1 MQDAKEEVRD
11 RLNIEDVIGQY
22 VPLKRAGRSFKG
34 LSPFTNEKTPSF
46 IVTPEKNIWYDF
58 SSNQGGDIFSF
69 IMLAEGLDFRGALEL
84 LARKAGVDLS
94 FYSSSSSRAFS
105 QQKDRMLKV
114 LDLAATYYQ
123 HSLIKNQ
130 QALNYATK
138 QRHFKRDTVLDF
150 RLGYAPSQGRAL
162 VDFLTKKKLS
172 TQDIKAAGLVSR
184 GAGDMFRG
192 RFMVPLCDS
201 QGQVI
206 GFTARLIGEHTDGPK
221 YINTPQTLLYD
232 KSRHVFGL
240 HQAKSAIRKA
250 GYSVIVEGNL
260 DVISSHQAGIHQ
272 VVATAGTA
280 LTEMHLKTLKRLSPK
295 IRLAFDADD
304 AGLAAT
310 ERAIEIAQKIGVDLS
325 IITLPDDAKD
335 PDELIQKGETKW
347 QKAIDDAKPV
357 VDWVLDA
364 HKNRLDLKTA
374 EGKRLFSDQA
384 LQVIKFL
391 KDSVER
397 EHYLELVAKAIDTS
411 QHALQI
417 KLASMEE
424 PSNKPILKSIKKSE
438 VELPPV
444 IKVYQ
449 DNLLALAVVDSDVRE
464 LLKKVESNW
473 LIDEAAQKLMA
484 YIINHPNE
492 SYSGVPESLREI
504 EIYVKIVM
512 IKAEMRY
519 AAWNSQDRYYEA
531 AKLIRN
537 IQNEQMKRRK
547 EELTAQLRQA
557 ENEADEARTKQLQK
571 KLNVIIKELG
581 GAQK

>member
-22 VPLKRAGRSFKG
+22 VTLKRSGRSFKG

-58 SSNQGGDIFSF
+58 SSNQGGDVFSF

-94 FYSSSSSRAFS
+94 FYSSASSREFS
-105 QQKDRMLKV
+105 KQKDRVLKA
-114 LDLAATYYQ
+114 LNLAATYYQ
-123 HSLIKNQ
+123 HSLIKNK
-130 QALNYATK
+130 QALDYATK

-162 VDFLTKKKLS
+162 VSFLTKKKLS
-172 TQDIKAAGLVSR
+172 TQDIKAAGLMSR
-184 GAGDMFRG
+184 GGGDIFRG

-206 GFTARLIGEHTDGPK
+206 GFTARLIGENADGPK
-221 YINTPQTLLYD
+221 YMNTPQTLVYD

-240 HQAKSAIRKA
+240 HQAKQAIRKA

-260 DVISSHQAGIHQ
+260 DVISSHQANIRQ

-304 AGLAAT
+304 AGIAAT
-310 ERAIEIAQKIGVDLS
+310 ERAIEIAQKIDVDLS
-325 IITLPDDAKD
+325 IITLPGSAKD
-335 PDELIQKGETKW
+335 PDELIQKDEAMW

-357 VDWVLDA
+357 VDWVLGA
-364 HKNRLDLKTA
+364 YQQRLDLKTA

-384 LQVIKFL
+384 LRVIKFL
-391 KDSVER
+391 TDSVEK
-397 EHYLELVAKAIDTS
+397 EHYLELVAKTIETS
-411 QHALQI
+411 KAALET
-417 KLASMEE
+417 KLAGIGGVENKAT
-424 PSNKPILKSIKKSE
+424 PKPIKNNE
-438 VELPPV
+438 VKQPAV
-444 IKVYQ
+444 VKVYQ
-449 DNLLALAVVDSDVRE
+449 DNLLALAVSDSDVRDM
-464 LLKKVESNW
+464 LKKVNLSWLVDESV
-473 LIDEAAQKLMA
+473 QKLMS
-484 YIINHPNE
+484 YIIEHPVE
-492 SYSGVPESLREI
+492 SYSDVPEALREI

-512 IKAEMRY
+512 LKAEMRY
-519 AAWNSQDRYYEA
+519 AAWNSQDRYHEA

-537 IQNEQMKRRK
+537 IQNEQTKRRK
-547 EELTAQLRQA
+547 EELTAMLRQA

-571 KLNVIIKELG
+571 ELNLIIKELG